1 MVTIGIDIGGTNLV
15 AGVVDENYNI
25 LAKAKCRT
33 EDCTTAES
41 LMDALVRIS
50 LEAVEKAGLTPADVR
65 AVGAGVP
72 GAMDRERGIIIAS
85 VNTPFANTPF
95 VEMFRQR
102 WDVPVYIENDAN
114 CAVLGEG
121 TSGGARD
128 CGSVVAVTLGTGVG
142 GGYLQNG
149 MLEFYTRNGMEV
161 GHTVVVVDGE
171 PCPCG
176 RRGCWEQYSSA
187 RALKRMT
194 REEMVKSPESL
205 MWKMCGSP
213 AGVKGRTPFE
223 AARQGDAAAR
233 RVVEKYLHHLAV
245 GISNLVNIFQPE
257 VVCIGGGVANER
269 DEDFLF
275 PLQEL
280 VEHMSLH
287 KRIGNHTRL
296 VKASLG
302 GDAGVVGA
310 AVLYREFL

>member
-15 AGVVDENYNI
+15 AGVVDEQYNI

-33 EDCTTAES
+33 RDYSTAES
-41 LMDALVRIS
+41 MVERLVNLC
-50 LEAVEKAGLTPADVR
+50 LEAVEQAGLTPEDVQ
-65 AVGAGVP
+65 AVGAGIP
-72 GAMDRERGIIIAS
+72 GAMNREEGIIIAS
-85 VNTPFANTPF
+85 VNTPFAHTPF
-95 VEMFRQR
+95 VQLFQQR
-102 WDVPVYIENDAN
+102 WQVPVYIENDAN

-121 TSGGARD
+121 VAGGAKN

-187 RALKRMT
+187 RALKRMA
-194 REEMVKSPESL
+194 REAMVAHPESV
-205 MWKMCGSP
+205 MWKLCGNP

-223 AARQGDAAAR
+223 AARQGDEAGR
-233 RVVEKYLHHLAV
+233 QVVDKYLNHLAV

-257 VVCIGGGVANER
+257 VVCIGGGVANEK

-275 PLQEL
+275 PLQKL
-280 VEHMSLH
+280 VEKMSLH
-287 KRIGNHTRL
+287 KRIGNRTRL
-296 VKASLG
+296 VKAALG
-302 GDAGVVGA
+302 GDAGVIGA
-310 AVLYREFL
+310 AVLYQEFV